1 MNQIEAEAAIVNW
14 EADLRA
20 ELSTWPKEEIINLV
34 VSLALK
40 NSVRKMVM
48 EKKIEPALADEHARR
63 KHLKKLLEKRR
74 SK

>member
-48 EKKIEPALADEHARR
+48 EKKNRTGIGG
-63 KHLKKLLEKRR
+63 
-74 SK
+74 